1 MTAFDS
7 SFDSTSL
14 QGLNSLRNAS
24 HTREAQ
30 LAVAKQFESLFL
42 NMMIKQMRSAGVID
56 GGLIDRER
64 LELQQNMYDEQ
75 LALNLAKGDGIGLA
89 DAIFRSISGP
99 GVTLRSSTAGE
110 AIGLPGYD
118 RGRAEARLA
127 IERPQAEVA
136 AVTASRFDRGLRR
149 EPADVLD
156 AKTPQEFVASVWPH
170 AERAAAALGLDPNV
184 IVAQAALETGW
195 GQSMPQNQYGESSLN
210 LFGIKAGPEWQG
222 RFAVKSTLE
231 FVDGIPQR
239 RREPFRMYTSVAE
252 SFDDYVHFLRTRSR
266 YSEAL
271 RAETPE
277 SFARGLQRAGYATD
291 PNYADKLI
299 GILQRGLP
307 GRDAGAQ

>member
-1 MTAFDS
+1 MAAFDS
-7 SFDSTSL
+7 SFDATSL
-14 QGLNSLRNAS
+14 QGLSSLRSAS
-24 HTREAQ
+24 HTVEAQ
-30 LAVAKQFESLFL
+30 RAVAKQFESLFL

-99 GVTLRSSTAGE
+99 GVTMRSSTAGA
-110 AIGLPGYD
+110 AIGLPGYAH
-118 RGRAEARLA
+118 GRAEARLA
-127 IERPQAEVA
+127 LDRPNEELPASAASGLGLERQRDA
-136 AVTASRFDRGLRR
+136 ALR
-149 EPADVLD
+149 AD
-156 AKTPQEFVASVWPH
+156 TPEEFVASVWPH
-170 AERAAAALGLDPNV
+170 AERAGQALGIDPDV

-210 LFGIKAGPEWQG
+210 LFGIKAGPEWRG
-222 RFAVKSTLE
+222 PFAVKSTLE
-231 FVDGIPQR
+231 FVDGIPER
-239 RREPFRMYTSVAE
+239 RREPFRMYSSLSE
-252 SFDDYVHFLRTRSR
+252 SFDDYVHFLRTRTR

-271 RAETPE
+271 GAATPE

-299 GILQRGLP
+299 GILERGLP
-307 GRDAGAQ
+307 GRDLGVQ